1 MKIASDG
8 KKKNPRMGASGSSE
22 VIPDQ
27 LQEGSHGTEESMTFQ
42 ANNAAQVFK
51 NAQVVLFL

>member
-8 KKKNPRMGASGSSE
+8 NKKNPRMGASGSSE

-27 LQEGSHGTEESMTFQ
+27 LQEGSHGTEESMTF
-42 ANNAAQVFK
+42 
-51 NAQVVLFL
+51 